1 MIGRCH
7 VQHYIDVFVLTIDLP
22 VADLNAGS
30 ILSPPSSRLTG
41 GSILKSVLRAM
52 RPEQAFY
59 DTWIM
64 TLRPAAW
71 LPLGPTRMGLATW
84 RLGKKNP
91 DQLGGALS

>member
-1 MIGRCH
+1 
-7 VQHYIDVFVLTIDLP
+7 
-22 VADLNAGS
+22 
-30 ILSPPSSRLTG
+30 
-41 GSILKSVLRAM
+41 M

-64 TLRPAAW
+64 TLRPA
-71 LPLGPTRMGLATW
+71 LGFREVYPNGLAIR